1 MIIPDRR
8 VRENYQRI
16 LDFLHID
23 SGNVFGTLALEAS
36 YNYGEPWLEDLLI
49 YLEENL
55 DFMDDFLKTRV
66 PEISLIRPEGT
77 YIPLID
83 CRSLCMNGPEL
94 QNFFI
99 NEAGLALDGG
109 DWFGTGGE
117 GFARINIATPRKL
130 LEEGLVRLEKSISHL
145 KTK

>member
-1 MIIPDRR
+1 MTD
-8 VRENYQRI
+8 
-16 LDFLHID
+16 
-23 SGNVFGTLALEAS
+23 
-36 YNYGEPWLEDLLI
+36 
-49 YLEENL
+49 
-55 DFMDDFLKTRV
+55 
-66 PEISLIRPEGT
+66 
-77 YIPLID
+77 
-83 CRSLCMNGPEL
+83 PEL